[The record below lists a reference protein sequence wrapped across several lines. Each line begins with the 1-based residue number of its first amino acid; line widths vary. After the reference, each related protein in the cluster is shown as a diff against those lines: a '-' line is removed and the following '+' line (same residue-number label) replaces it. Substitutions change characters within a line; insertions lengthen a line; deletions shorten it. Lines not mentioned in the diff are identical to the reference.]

1 MSRSFPAW
9 KSAAP
14 KFLLTLPPLDRAL
27 LLRHLC
33 LCLAAL
39 VAYCL
44 RAELELGPWFL
55 RIAGL
60 TVLLNL
66 GSSLLARMPHW
77 VLFARNASSIV
88 GIGTWCALAGTTG
101 GITSPFASGLALEII
116 LSGLTYNPQGTLLV
130 TAACATGLWIQQAFL
145 GLAGVISLLLLEGLL
160 LVAAG
165 LMVAFVVGR
174 WAVRQEELMLRAAS
188 LAEKLSRLET
198 ELEASRPL
206 IRIGEG
212 SARIAHSVKNAIA
225 TLRGYCQLLEQEL
238 SQEHSG
244 HEALR
249 GLIGTTHRLET
260 LALSTLLP
268 QRDTSCAADGH
279 AVRQAVDEALEAVRH
294 RHPKIRWVREDL
306 SSFPPVSLSP
316 ELLREVLFLLAQN
329 AAEAL
334 HGTGEVGLASR
345 QDGTSLR
352 IDVRDHGPGVPGWL
366 KRRLFRPGITA
377 KAGGSGYGLF
387 LAKRLIEAHGGSL
400 VVTDA
405 SGETVFSIRL
415 PIRCT

>member
-1 MSRSFPAW
+1 MSRSIFAW
-9 KSAAP
+9 EPVSP
-14 KFLLTLPPLDRAL
+14 KFLLALPPLDRAL

-33 LCLAAL
+33 LSVAAF

-44 RAELELGPWFL
+44 RTDLHLGPWFL

-77 VLFARNASSIV
+77 VLFARNASSLV
-88 GIGTWCALAGTTG
+88 GISTWCALAGTTG
-101 GITSPFASGLALEII
+101 GVSSPFASGLALEII
-116 LSGLTYNPQGTLLV
+116 LSGLTYNPRGTLLV
-130 TAACATGLWIQQAFL
+130 TAACAVGLWIQQAFL
-145 GLAGVISLLLLEGLL
+145 GLTGVISILLLEGLL
-160 LVAAG
+160 LVAIG

-174 WAVRQEELMLRAAS
+174 WAVRQEELLLRAAS
-188 LAEKLSRLET
+188 LADKLSGLEA

-212 SARIAHSVKNAIA
+212 SARIAHSVKNAIS

-260 LALSTLLP
+260 LAMTTLLP
-268 QRDTSCAADGH
+268 QRDTARAADGH
-279 AVRQAVDEALEAVRH
+279 AVRLAVDEVLEAVRH
-294 RHPKIRWVREDL
+294 RHPTIRWVREDL
-306 SSFPPVSLSP
+306 SEFPPVSLSP

-334 HGTGEVGLASR
+334 HGSGEVGLASR
-345 QDGTSLR
+345 QEGTSLR
-352 IDVRDHGPGVPGWL
+352 IDVSDHGPGVPASLMG
-366 KRRLFRPGITA
+366 RLFRPGASA

-387 LAKRLIEAHGGSL
+387 LAKRLIEEHGGSL
-400 VVTDA
+400 LVTGG

-415 PIRCT
+415 PVSTT